1 MTGTRWAWTIVCVV
15 CAVAYNAFV
24 IYVTGGNH
32 YEMLVSGN
40 IKRTS
45 VYDRGGEYKFSSH
58 KYAREYRPWKG
69 FVIGAFIGIFTIL
82 TGIIFGCNQTA
93 IDEKSMGKG
102 VAVLMIVFFLLSGW
116 SILPFYY
123 MNGSGIYVNYFASC
137 LFALVPIA
145 VTGGM
150 YIAGA
155 YGKRRKV
162 IREQELAD
170 RAAAA
175 EAQREKKINYGG
187 LPGTKPRKR
196 K

>member
-1 MTGTRWAWTIVCVV
+1 M
-15 CAVAYNAFV
+15 
-24 IYVTGGNH
+24 
-32 YEMLVSGN
+32 
-40 IKRTS
+40 
-45 VYDRGGEYKFSSH
+45 
-58 KYAREYRPWKG
+58 
-69 FVIGAFIGIFTIL
+69 